1 MHGGLTPRGI
11 QLTGKVVS
19 DKAKRTVIVE
29 TDFARY
35 VYKYERFLRKRS
47 RIPAH
52 NPECINAKVGNIV
65 NIAETRR
72 LSKTKTFV
80 VTGIVK

>member
-35 VYKYERFLRKRS
+35 VYKYERFLERGRGYLHTIRS
-47 RIPAH
+47 A
-52 NPECINAKVGNIV
+52 
-65 NIAETRR
+65 
-72 LSKTKTFV
+72 
-80 VTGIVK
+80 